1 MSKKLPKTSHRTL
14 DDLRQAA
21 SSALN
26 AEETVHR
33 RITPESFL
41 EPTEAAPAQDPEPL
55 NGRNPARSGPDQNT
69 VRSQDR
75 DVRAVAVHARH
86 DSRGNRPDRESFRR
100 SSANLIVERHANFA
114 AIVSLVPMPWVDLA
128 AIAVVVDRMLRKLA
142 RLYGVP
148 LERYRSRQL
157 ATAMLTGMAAPGIAS
172 LTTTGLLRMAP
183 GPSFLGM
190 AITSVSATILIRIV
204 GEVYISHLSN
214 PDAQVG
220 AVEPVQVPS

>member
-14 DDLRQAA
+14 DDLRKAA
-21 SSALN
+21 NSALH
-26 AEETVHR
+26 AEETVHQ

-41 EPTEAAPAQDPEPL
+41 EPAEVAPAQDPEPF
-55 NGRNPARSGPDQNT
+55 NEKPAKTEPDQT
-69 VRSQDR
+69 VVRSQDK
-75 DVRAVAVHARH
+75 DASAVAVHARQE
-86 DSRGNRPDRESFRR
+86 RGGNRPDRESFRR

-114 AIVSLVPMPWVDLA
+114 AIASLVPMPWVDLA

-142 RLYGVP
+142 RLYGAP
-148 LERYRSRQL
+148 LERYRSKRL

-172 LTTTGLLRMAP
+172 LTTVGLLRMAP
-183 GPSFLGM
+183 GPNILGM

-204 GEVYISHLSN
+204 GEVYISHLSA

-220 AVEPVQVPS
+220 AVDPEPVPC